1 MARIRVVLS
10 AVARAANRGSKSLRE
25 VSGNNMFYAGLT
37 LAAMTDV
44 QALAFFVI
52 VMALVL
58 FLPSSGDPMT
68 VVPRERLEMWP
79 LTAWERRALRLA
91 TPLLNPLTWLLLAGM
106 LWRRV
111 TWGLWAFV
119 AGFFLVGFFGSA
131 SLRRT
136 PTVWVPRF
144 LPPLLKKD
152 LRQFLTALDFYC
164 ALLIAVPA
172 AYLRFVTGELP
183 ADSHAPLTMVIIVMM
198 STMALTL
205 FGLDGESGLTRYRLL
220 PVSGWRILL
229 SKGLAYL
236 ALVLL
241 VTLPLSPVG
250 GVAGGLLALAIG
262 QWYAVR
268 RLTPPPV
275 TGAKRNRPRVL
286 LAQGRID
293 GAVLCAQSR
302 WRFRASSP
310 FAASLGQML
319 GALAGFAVVTQLG
332 AVWLPACVVV
342 YAGSLWLCGRR
353 LETNVPALRPTD

>member
-1 MARIRVVLS
+1 MARIRIVLA
-10 AVARAANRGSKSLRE
+10 AVARAANRGSKSLRQ

-44 QALAFFVI
+44 PALVFFMI

-58 FLPSSGDPMT
+58 FLPSSSDPMT
-68 VVPRERLEMWP
+68 VVPRERLLLWP
-79 LTAWERRALRLA
+79 LTAWERRALRIA

-119 AGFFLVGFFGSA
+119 AGFFLTGFLGS
-131 SLRRT
+131 SFLRT
-136 PTVWVPRF
+136 PRVWVPGV
-144 LPPLLKKD
+144 LPPLLRKD

-164 ALLIAVPA
+164 ALLIATPA
-172 AYLRFVTGELP
+172 AYLRFVTAELP
-183 ADSHAPLTMVIIVMM
+183 ADSHAPLTMVLIIMM

-220 PVSGWRILL
+220 PVPGWRILL
-229 SKGLAYL
+229 TKGLAFL
-236 ALVLL
+236 LLMLL
-241 VTLPLSPVG
+241 VTLPLSP
-250 GVAGGLLALAIG
+250 AGGLAGGLIALAIG

-268 RLTPPPV
+268 RPV
-275 TGAKRNRPRVL
+275 MP
-286 LAQGRID
+286 
-293 GAVLCAQSR
+293 QSR

-332 AVWLPACVVV
+332 PVWLVGCAAV
-342 YAGSLWLCGRR
+342 YAGSLWVCGRR
-353 LETNVPALRPTD
+353 LDA